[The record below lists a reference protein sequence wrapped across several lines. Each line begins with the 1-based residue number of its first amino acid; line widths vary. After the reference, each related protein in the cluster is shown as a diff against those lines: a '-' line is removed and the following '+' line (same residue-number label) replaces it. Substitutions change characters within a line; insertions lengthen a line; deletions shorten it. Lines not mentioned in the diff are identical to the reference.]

1 VTELN
6 QTLIRALQVTEILQL
21 RRQLSLKE
29 LAITTGFSKQS
40 ILRCLDT
47 LIFRGWVRKRVN
59 DGCYIWIGLPTV
71 ANNYNC
77 QDWAKQCMGKVQQL
91 SLATGL
97 VADLALLDEHHK
109 LTIVDSTRLR
119 GSEGININVTGYQ
132 PSLAMTALGRAFW
145 FAKSE
150 LKFNQSYQ
158 QILNTADLFERI
170 YLQQGHWR
178 QELECFQEYGYTQR
192 LSTDYI
198 PQIVK
203 DSAASKAFAVA
214 IIGPDEPLG
223 ALNLVWDKLQLDS
236 EEVIKKHL
244 PALLKC
250 AEDIHKQ
257 LLKTSPIA
265 DNLRASKFDT

>member
-1 VTELN
+1 MTELN
-6 QTLIRALQVTEILQL
+6 QTLNRALQVTEILQL

-47 LIFRGWVRKRVN
+47 LIYRGWVRKRVN
-59 DGCYIWIGLPTV
+59 DWCYIWIGLPTET
-71 ANNYNC
+71 NSHNC
-77 QDWAKQCMGKVQQL
+77 QARAKQCMGKVQQL
-91 SLATGL
+91 SLETGL
-97 VADLALLDEHHK
+97 VADLALLNEHHR
-109 LTIVDSTRLR
+109 LAIVDSTRLR

-158 QILNTADLFERI
+158 RILNDAGPSERK

-178 QELECFQEYGYTQR
+178 QELKCFQEYGYTQR

-203 DSAASKAFAVA
+203 GSAASKAIAVA
-214 IIGPDEPLG
+214 INGSSEPLG
-223 ALNLVWDKLQLDS
+223 ALNLVWDKLQLNS
-236 EEVIKKHL
+236 EEVIKQHL
-244 PALLKC
+244 PTLLKC
-250 AEDIHKQ
+250 AEDIQKQ
-257 LLKTSPIA
+257 LLKTSPFL
-265 DNLRASKFDT
+265 DDPR